1 MDVWVH
7 LLATC
12 LVIFNPIDE
21 NPVGRNAREPI
32 KASSEVIFIIQSV
45 DQGVWVEESEEVCR
59 IRIN

>member
-1 MDVWVH
+1 MVEWVN

-32 KASSEVIFIIQSV
+32 KASSEVIFIV
-45 DQGVWVEESEEVCR
+45 
-59 IRIN
+59 